1 MDTVPSS
8 FPSVEAAEDWFRD
21 KGVVITSSWRDRSG
35 KLKFDA
41 CRVYA
46 DGRCEYWLTDIGR
59 TLEAR
64 EDVWE
69 AEQPVTLEE
78 KLSELDPER
87 VERIQERT
95 EELISETKEEI
106 EAANDMEVVEPTEEG
121 VNNQ

>member
-69 AEQPVTLEE
+69 AEQPIEPKTLVAE
-78 KLSELDPER
+78 
-87 VERIQERT
+87 IT
-95 EELISETKEEI
+95 EDGAHFESKEEI
-106 EAANDMEVVEPTEEG
+106 ESANDMEVVEPTEEG